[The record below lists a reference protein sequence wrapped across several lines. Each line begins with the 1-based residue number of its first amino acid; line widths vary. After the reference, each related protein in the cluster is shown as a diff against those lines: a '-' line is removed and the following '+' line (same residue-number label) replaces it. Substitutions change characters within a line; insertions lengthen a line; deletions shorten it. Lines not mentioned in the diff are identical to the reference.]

1 MRSSSEVKILRWLG
15 QFTPA
20 LESAWDVTREISLPG
35 MAEALGVVRSSLNV
49 PLKSLQEDEF
59 VMMRT
64 AHVIGGGSR
73 KRSVFHLTKSGRVLL
88 QQLIDDGLAQ
98 SPLKK
103 IQKAQ
108 KASPIIGSA
117 PPLKPL
123 FGRDELL
130 TIITEEMSNSASLV
144 ISGLPG
150 IGKTSL
156 ARKALDEL
164 ALKGFDIH
172 WASSGEFTDIGNLL
186 TQWEISV
193 DGVEVSDLD
202 AVISLLG
209 NKKRVLFIDDIHM
222 IHPRHIDAIEKVSRA
237 LVNSD
242 AKILLAGREPMPF
255 GHQLTKIKVP
265 SLPIVDA
272 TNLLGDEIE
281 QQQKEEIAKRLGG
294 HPLALL
300 LYDEEAGLPEQG
312 ADVQQYV
319 EEVVLAHL
327 DDDLRDDLDQLVILP
342 MPVMATSAPNSESI
356 GLFDEYAL
364 LRWTKN
370 DEKMEVQHLVRNVR
384 RSLLDEKTLID
395 LHKKAI
401 LHWQQGANSDE
412 EKVALLYHRVAA
424 EDENLKFHFERE
436 VEALLP
442 TQSAAISVVLQE
454 ALNIHQDDVDL
465 HYMAAHVAIQRGEP
479 EHAEKHLQHLM
490 DDSRGAEIALAISLQ
505 QGRISEAEQLIRDGL
520 EQADPEQKTRLAIAA
535 ASRCLDDRV
544 DTMNNPNISKQIN
557 QLLKH
562 ITMPKQ
568 PEKRTAVLISMSII
582 KHSVALLDNNFKDA
596 TEIRKTL
603 SEIGGIDNGILL
615 ALEIKAQLIEMK
627 RSLKNLEKVIELA
640 ADAIEKQPSKL
651 HSDALRMS
659 IVESLVELD
668 MTHAQNIFNDISPPQ
683 KSHIIAAQKRLNAR
697 WWTMK
702 SILNPSMTIV
712 ALREA
717 ISLNKS
723 TGCHHAAKQLT
734 ARLHKLL

>member
-1 MRSSSEVKILRWLG
+1 MRSSSEIKILRWLG

-20 LESAWDVTREISLPG
+20 LESVWDVTRDISLPG
-35 MAEALGVVRSSLNV
+35 MAEALGVVRSSLNI
-49 PLKSLQEDEF
+49 PLKSLQEDGF

-73 KRSVFHLTKSGRVLL
+73 KRSVFHLTITGRNLL

-103 IQKAQ
+103 VQKTQ
-108 KASPIIGSA
+108 KSGQIIGPA

-130 TIITEEMSNSASLV
+130 ATITEEMSDSSSLV

-222 IHPRHIDAIEKVSRA
+222 INPRHIDAIENVSRA

-242 AKILLAGREPMPF
+242 VKILLAGREPMPF
-255 GHQLTKIKVP
+255 GHEFTKIKIP

-272 TNLLGDEIE
+272 TNLLGDDIE

-327 DDDLRDDLDQLVILP
+327 GDDLRDDLDQLVILP

-364 LRWTKN
+364 LRWTKG

-401 LHWQQGANSDE
+401 LHWQQSANSDE

-424 EDENLKFHFERE
+424 EDENLKYHFERE

-479 EHAEKHLQHLM
+479 EHAEKHLQNLI
-490 DDSRGAEIALAISLQ
+490 DDSRGAEIALAISLH

-520 EQADPEQKTRLAIAA
+520 EQAEPEQKTRLAIAA
-535 ASRCLDDRV
+535 ASRCLDDRI
-544 DTMNNPNISKQIN
+544 DTVSNPNITKQIN
-557 QLLKH
+557 QFLKH

-568 PEKRTAVLISMSII
+568 PDKRTAVLISMSII
-582 KHSVALLDNNFKDA
+582 KHSVALLDHNFKDA

-603 SEIGGIDNGILL
+603 SEIGGIDSGILL

-640 ADAIEKQPSKL
+640 ADAIEKQPSRL

-668 MTHAQNIFNDISPPQ
+668 MNHAQNIFNDISPPQ
-683 KSHIIAAQKRLNAR
+683 KSHVIAAQKRLNAR

-734 ARLHKLL
+734 AKLHKLL

>member
-1 MRSSSEVKILRWLG
+1 
-15 QFTPA
+15 
-20 LESAWDVTREISLPG
+20 
-35 MAEALGVVRSSLNV
+35 
-49 PLKSLQEDEF
+49 
-59 VMMRT
+59 
-64 AHVIGGGSR
+64 
-73 KRSVFHLTKSGRVLL
+73 
-88 QQLIDDGLAQ
+88 
-98 SPLKK
+98 
-103 IQKAQ
+103 
-108 KASPIIGSA
+108 
-117 PPLKPL
+117 
-123 FGRDELL
+123 
-130 TIITEEMSNSASLV
+130 
-144 ISGLPG
+144 
-150 IGKTSL
+150 
-156 ARKALDEL
+156 
-164 ALKGFDIH
+164 
-172 WASSGEFTDIGNLL
+172 
-186 TQWEISV
+186 
-193 DGVEVSDLD
+193 
-202 AVISLLG
+202 
-209 NKKRVLFIDDIHM
+209 
-222 IHPRHIDAIEKVSRA
+222 
-237 LVNSD
+237 
-242 AKILLAGREPMPF
+242 MPF
-255 GHQLTKIKVP
+255 GHEFTKIKVP
-265 SLPIVDA
+265 SLPIIDA

-327 DDDLRDDLDQLVILP
+327 DDELRDDLDQLVILP
-342 MPVMATSAPNSESI
+342 IPVMATSAPNSESI

-384 RSLLDEKTLID
+384 RSLLDEKALID

-412 EKVALLYHRVAA
+412 EKVVLLYHRVAA

-479 EHAEKHLQHLM
+479 EYAEKHLQHLM
-490 DDSRGAEIALAISLQ
+490 DDSRGAEITLAISLH

-520 EQADPEQKTRLAIAA
+520 ELAEPEQKTRLAIAA
-535 ASRCLDDRV
+535 ASRCLDDRI
-544 DTMNNPNISKQIN
+544 DTVSNPNITKQIN

-582 KHSVALLDNNFKDA
+582 KHSVALLDSNFKDA
-596 TEIRKTL
+596 NDIRKTL

-627 RSLKNLEKVIELA
+627 RSLKNLQKVIELA
-640 ADAIEKQPSKL
+640 ADAIEKQPSRL

-683 KSHIIAAQKRLNAR
+683 KGHVIAAQKRLNAR